1 MSVLEDIRSIQ
12 SRDPANPTFLEV
24 CLGYN
29 GFHAVLLHRV
39 SHFFWGLRLRAL
51 ARLWANLARIITSVE
66 IHPQA
71 QIGRRFFID
80 HGAGVVIGQTAVI
93 GDDVTIY
100 QGVTLGGYGR
110 MSDRNRKRHPT
121 VLDGAMIG
129 AYAQVLG
136 DIIIGQKAQVGAN
149 SVVTK
154 DVPDGATVFGI
165 PARIVAS
172 DGEMRSYGMP
182 SQDEID
188 KIIFHI

>member
-1 MSVLEDIRSIQ
+1 MSVMDDIRSIQ
-12 SRDPANPTFLEV
+12 KRDPAAPTFFEV

-29 GFHAVLLHRV
+29 GFHAVLLHRMNHV
-39 SHFFWGLRLRAL
+39 IWGWNLKAL
-51 ARLWANLARIITSVE
+51 ARFLANLSRIITGVE

-71 QIGRRFFID
+71 KIGQRFFID
-80 HGAGVVIGQTAVI
+80 HGAGVVIGQTAII

-110 MSDRNRKRHPT
+110 MSDRHLKRHPT
-121 VLDGAMIG
+121 INDGAMIG

-136 DIIIGQKAQVGAN
+136 DIVIGVKAQIGAN

-154 DVPDGATVFGI
+154 DVPDGATAFGI

-182 SQDEID
+182 SQSEID